1 MKAAT
6 AITNNGKML
15 KPYIIDKTVD
25 HDTNEVLMQNQPEV
39 VGEPISAG
47 SAQSTLE
54 VLETVITSEKGTGH
68 NIFNL
73 KDYTVAGKTGTANFV
88 DPDAGM
94 YKTGRESYIFSFLG
108 MAPADDPELIMYVSV
123 KEPDL
128 DVTESGSAPVSFIF
142 KNVMENSLRYL
153 QINPDKEATAPLK
166 VNEIPDWAGKETE
179 AFVNE
184 LKEAGIRPVVIG
196 DGSKITKV
204 SLEQGAKL
212 TSSQKVFIATDQLK
226 MPDMTG
232 WSFRDILLFKDFMNL
247 DLEWVGSGYIVK
259 QSVEAGASF
268 NENDYLMVELEQ
280 PNNIEESEDSSEEK
294 EETG

>member
-1 MKAAT
+1 
-6 AITNNGKML
+6 
-15 KPYIIDKTVD
+15 
-25 HDTNEVLMQNQPEV
+25 
-39 VGEPISAG
+39 
-47 SAQSTLE
+47 
-54 VLETVITSEKGTGH
+54 
-68 NIFNL
+68 
-73 KDYTVAGKTGTANFV
+73 
-88 DPDAGM
+88 
-94 YKTGRESYIFSFLG
+94 
-108 MAPADDPELIMYVSV
+108 MYVSV